1 MANMQSR
8 YLYINV
14 EGATTYGQ
22 SATTAK
28 KYGEVDDESFTPNFD
43 IMTREDISRYGPRKT
58 VIGMET
64 ATGDINFAMLGDTF
78 CNTVIANIYNAAAT
92 TGPVSSCYTTLLT
105 EDPTKSDSAASTA
118 STGVYTGNNSFTIG
132 VGREGRE
139 HRYLGQVLNS
149 LTISANVGEYVM
161 CSASFLGCGED
172 NSAEHAL
179 AIPADTVF
187 HGNDAFHFEGAHV
200 AFEGVASTSNER
212 SKLVKSVELNF
223 NMNRDADSATALG
236 SNSYSRMPVPGVREI
251 TGTIEFNRVIHD
263 NLSDTSLND
272 VMKEPF
278 YKELAAGLTVVGTA
292 ADPALSVMYNG
303 AANES
308 LLIDIYSLQYDAPD
322 STISGR
328 DRQTLKVSFTAL
340 YNEATHSMSKA
351 TLKSTLSAYPNA

>member
-1 MANMQSR
+1 
-8 YLYINV
+8 
-14 EGATTYGQ
+14 
-22 SATTAK
+22 
-28 KYGEVDDESFTPNFD
+28 
-43 IMTREDISRYGPRKT
+43 
-58 VIGMET
+58 
-64 ATGDINFAMLGDTF
+64 
-78 CNTVIANIYNAAAT
+78 
-92 TGPVSSCYTTLLT
+92 
-105 EDPTKSDSAASTA
+105 
-118 STGVYTGNNSFTIG
+118 
-132 VGREGRE
+132 
-139 HRYLGQVLNS
+139 
-149 LTISANVGEYVM
+149 
-161 CSASFLGCGED
+161 
-172 NSAEHAL
+172 
-179 AIPADTVF
+179 
-187 HGNDAFHFEGAHV
+187 
-200 AFEGVASTSNER
+200 
-212 SKLVKSVELNF
+212 
-223 NMNRDADSATALG
+223 MNRDADSATALG